1 MSPPVTVAFQAALP
15 QEVQPFL
22 RRVGAGRLSE
32 PELPVWEF
40 TRRAGRGLVV
50 VSGMGEDAA
59 ARAAAWVLEHHQ
71 PQSLVALGF
80 GGAVTPEL
88 PAGAM
93 VLGDSY
99 WRYDPQTK
107 GLQEL
112 AAPPFPAW
120 SLALEDKL
128 RAAGL
133 PVSRGSLVSTRGIIS
148 KADHGDLL
156 THLAHP
162 VLDMETS
169 AAVVAAQVRNLPF
182 LALRAIT
189 DVAGEEI
196 PDFLAQAVQQG
207 KTPTAGEA
215 LAWLAAQL
223 RRLPILYRL
232 WQRSRLAARH
242 LAQALEM
249 VLEVW

>member
-22 RRVGAGRLSE
+22 RRVGARRHSGV
-32 PELPVWEF
+32 ELPVWEF
-40 TRRAGRGLVV
+40 SRRGSRGLVV

-71 PQSLVALGF
+71 PQSLAALGF
-80 GGAVTPEL
+80 GGAVTPGL
-88 PAGAM
+88 PAGAV

-99 WRYDPQTK
+99 WRYDPRTK
-107 GLQEL
+107 GLEEL
-112 AAPPFPAW
+112 AAPPFPGW
-120 SLALEDKL
+120 SAALEDKL
-128 RAAGL
+128 RAGGL
-133 PVSRGSLVSTRGIIS
+133 PVFRGSLVTTRGIIS

-156 THLAHP
+156 AHLAHP
-162 VLDMETS
+162 VLDLETS
-169 AAVVAAQVRNLPF
+169 AATVAAQVRDLPF

-196 PDFLAQAVQQG
+196 PAFLAQAVQQG
-207 KTPTAGEA
+207 KTPTAAAA
-215 LAWLAAQL
+215 LAWLAQEP
-223 RRLPILYRL
+223 RRISLLYRL
-232 WQRSRLAARH
+232 WRRSRLAARH

-249 VLEVW
+249 MLEVW